1 MSIKKYW
8 TGRHDKGA
16 VSLEFA
22 LTFPVVLMVL
32 LAFFDIT
39 RIHLQYGVLEH
50 ANRRALRSLLV
61 EDWQNQT
68 LSSGRVQSMINDNS
82 YGLLEDVSVSLTR
95 YDSLEALLSS
105 RELSSGELGSEEDD
119 DSGVTRPSDPV
130 YSVTATLTTRLEYSG
145 LAIFF
150 PEPLTFSSTLLLS
163 QQLLFD

>member
-1 MSIKKYW
+1 MAGKGTSSRIRK
-8 TGRHDKGA
+8 KGA

-22 LTFPVVLMVL
+22 MTFPVVLMVL

-50 ANRRALRSLLV
+50 ATRRALRTLLV

-68 LSSGRVQSMINDNS
+68 LSSGRVRSMINENS
-82 YGLLEDVSVSLTR
+82 FGLLDDVSVSLTR
-95 YDSLEALLSS
+95 YDSLDSF
-105 RELSSGELGSEEDD
+105 LGSEEEEE
-119 DSGVTRPSDPV
+119 SESTAPSDPI
-130 YSVTATLTTRLEYSG
+130 YSVTATVTTRLEYSG

-150 PEPLTFSSTLLLS
+150 PESLTYSSTLLLS